1 MTKILKFHSKSNPFS
16 FQILIITISTISL
29 YWSSCQYKNIQSI
42 TNGCD
47 TSSIQFSKTIQ
58 PMMNNHCNNCH
69 GGSSPS
75 GGISLEGYNHVK
87 TYGPAALHAM
97 ETGSM
102 PQGAPKMDGC
112 SIALFK
118 SWLDAGAPNN

>member
-1 MTKILKFHSKSNPFS
+1 M
-16 FQILIITISTISL
+16 ISL
-29 YWSSCQYKNIQSI
+29 CWSSCQYANIQSI
-42 TNGCD
+42 TNTCD
-47 TSSIQFSKTIQ
+47 TSSVQFNKTIQ
-58 PMMNNHCNNCH
+58 PMMNNHCNSCH
-69 GGSSPS
+69 GGVSPS
-75 GGISLEGYNHVK
+75 GGISLEGYNHVF

-102 PQGAPKMDGC
+102 PQGAPKIDAC